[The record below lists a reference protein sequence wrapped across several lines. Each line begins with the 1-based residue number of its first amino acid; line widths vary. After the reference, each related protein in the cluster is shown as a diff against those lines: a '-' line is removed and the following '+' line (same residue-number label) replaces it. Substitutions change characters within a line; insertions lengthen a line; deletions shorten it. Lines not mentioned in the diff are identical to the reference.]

1 MTSAGVLEK
10 SEDVMASLEALRS
23 RLPDEDRSTVEQV
36 QTFIAEVKKL
46 VSTMDG
52 QLAAMRWLAQ
62 KQFRPKSDAVPPG
75 QLALDLLGFML
86 AQRKQDEGGD
96 ASTDKPAEPS
106 EPELPKAPPRD
117 KRIGKLHLV
126 PVVSVRK
133 ELPEAERT
141 CEYCNVVKT
150 EFDVEPRRQLMYE
163 PSKLYFLEEQLVK
176 YACRCCGIGVT
187 TAPATPKLIEG
198 SNVGASV
205 LAHLVVSKVVD
216 ATPIE
221 RVGKQWSRHGYDIA
235 PSTMH
240 DWFGRSASELM
251 FLSPIAR
258 EDVLRS
264 YLVSFDDTPM
274 PAKVAGHANGTQR
287 GRLWMYIGDVSRVAY
302 CAFTPDWKGSHP
314 RGVLKGFSGHL
325 QSDGYGGIAALFAGS
340 AGPNK
345 VGCNDHCRRKYV
357 EALKLGDKRAA
368 RVVALYGELY
378 AVERDAKNSTPDER
392 LLLRRAR
399 SVPLWASLAA
409 EVAKLEPVAEPKS
422 PLGRANTYFRRQSAA
437 LSAFLE
443 NGVLPISNAHVER
456 LLRSVALFRKNS
468 LFVGSL
474 EAGERYAAL
483 LTLAVNCALVGA
495 NPFAYFNQVFEHL
508 AAGWPKSRAAELM
521 PQAWLAAQQKTE
533 QVDGDGRL
541 SVDHG

>member
-1 MTSAGVLEK
+1 M
-10 SEDVMASLEALRS
+10 
-23 RLPDEDRSTVEQV
+23 
-36 QTFIAEVKKL
+36 
-46 VSTMDG
+46 
-52 QLAAMRWLAQ
+52 
-62 KQFRPKSDAVPPG
+62 
-75 QLALDLLGFML
+75 
-86 AQRKQDEGGD
+86 
-96 ASTDKPAEPS
+96 
-106 EPELPKAPPRD
+106 
-117 KRIGKLHLV
+117 HLV

-141 CEYCNVVKT
+141 CEHCHVVKT
-150 EFDVEPRRQLMYE
+150 EFDVEPRRQLAYE

-221 RVGKQWSRHGYDIA
+221 RTGKQWSRHGYDVA

-240 DWFGRSASELM
+240 DWFGRGARELE

-258 EDVLRS
+258 ADMLRS
-264 YLVSFDDTPM
+264 HLISFDDTPM

-287 GRLWMYIGDVSRVAY
+287 GRLWMYVGDMSRVAY

-314 RGVLKGFSGHL
+314 RGVLEGFSGHL

-340 AGPNK
+340 DAPNK

-357 EALKLGDKRAA
+357 EALKLGDRRAA
-368 RVVALYGELY
+368 RVVALYGALY
-378 AVERDAKNSTPDER
+378 AVERDAKELLPEDR
-392 LLLRRAR
+392 LQLRRAR
-399 SVPLWASLAA
+399 SVPLWTELAT
-409 EVAKLEPVAEPKS
+409 EVARLDALGESKS
-422 PLGRANTYFRRQSAA
+422 PLGKANTYFRRQNAA
-437 LSAFLE
+437 LRAFLD

-456 LLRSVALFRKNS
+456 LLRGVALFRKNS

-474 EAGERYAAL
+474 DAGERYAAL
-483 LTLAVNCALVGA
+483 LTLTVNCTLVGA
-495 NPFAYFNQVFEHL
+495 NPFTYFNDVFERL
-508 AAGWPKSRAAELM
+508 AAGWPKARAADLM
-521 PQAWLAAQQKTE
+521 PQAWLAAQQQAE
-533 QVDGDGRL
+533 QVDGDGGL
-541 SVDHG
+541 SADHD